1 MPDIVRSIR
10 SALTAPRWNPYV
22 VGVGIGLLGCLTVL
36 TMGRTLGT
44 SSSYVHMAAL
54 AEAPLAPGHVVGP
67 EAAAY
72 FAKELS
78 AKTPM
83 FDWQMML
90 VLGVLIGGF
99 VSSRLSGV
107 VEHEKVP
114 ALWAWRF
121 GASEA
126 RRYAAAFVFGAIM
139 LFGARM
145 AGGCTSG
152 HAISGGLQLALS
164 SWVFL
169 IAMFASGTAAAFVI
183 FGKEGR
189 AHVRG

>member
-1 MPDIVRSIR
+1 MPSNANPVV
-10 SALTAPRWNPYV
+10 AAATAKRWNPYA
-22 VGVGIGLLGCLTVL
+22 VGVGIGVLSWISFL
-36 TMGRTLGT
+36 TMDKPLGT
-44 SSSYVHMAAL
+44 SSSYVHMAGL
-54 AEAPLAPGHVVGP
+54 AESAVARDRVVGP

-72 FAKELS
+72 FAKEIS
-78 AKTPM
+78 DKTPM

-99 VSSRLSGV
+99 LAARLSGDV
-107 VEHEKVP
+107 QHEKVP

-121 GASEA
+121 GDSTTK
-126 RRYAAAFVFGAIM
+126 RYVAAFLAGAVM

-164 SWVFL
+164 SWTFL
-169 IAMFASGTAAAFVI
+169 IAMFASGTAAAFVL
-183 FGKEGR
+183 FGKGGR
-189 AHVRG
+189 SHVRD